1 LRIKAVTMR
10 PVTVPIFALLLVVLS
25 LPAVS
30 AGPLPAVQES
40 PSTQFDDPSPVM
52 APVEDFAN
60 YARIPDD
67 NVSST
72 AYGTVS
78 VDVAGAVASDAS
90 SLRGEYRTTAFED
103 SFYGTESPSE
113 RTEIISAE
121 VRRTERETDELRRER
136 ADTIQAY
143 AAGSMST
150 AAFVRQMALIDARAQ
165 RVAATISRVKDVSR
179 ASSYSVPRDLDTRI
193 ENVRGELEVLRGPV
207 AQRAGAAVAGDR
219 PIESVYVESSDS
231 GYTLA
236 MVDGDSYY
244 RETYLAEERRP
255 EATDQF
261 RESDLYLVNAAN
273 RRGIELYPWVTN
285 DTSPSGQAL
294 GESGIYR
301 FRAEYTSGDLTAYLD
316 GGSTNVFREHQRQS
330 VTAIPVTDT
339 ITERNDSLEVRIN
352 RTYETGPMS
361 VRIVDNETR
370 EPVAGTIHVD
380 ETRVGSTGE
389 DGTLW
394 LVEPRPGVPMT
405 IETEDG
411 TVVEARLP
419 P

>member
-1 LRIKAVTMR
+1 MR

-40 PSTQFDDPSPVM
+40 SSAQFDDPSPVM
-52 APVEDFAN
+52 APVENFAN
-60 YARIPDD
+60 YVTISDE

-72 AYGTVS
+72 AHGTVS

-90 SLRGEYRTTAFED
+90 SLRGGYRTTAFED
-103 SFYGTESPSE
+103 AFYGSQSTSE
-113 RTEIISAE
+113 RDDLIATEVGRAE
-121 VRRTERETDELRRER
+121 RQTDELRRER
-136 ADTIQAY
+136 TDAIQAY

-150 AAFVRQMALIDARAQ
+150 ASFVRRMALLDAEANRL
-165 RVAATISRVKDVSR
+165 AATISRVKDVAR
-179 ASSYSVPRDLDTRI
+179 ASSYSLPRDIDTRI
-193 ENVRGELEVLRGPV
+193 ENVRGELETLRGPV

-219 PIESVYVESSDS
+219 PIESVYVENSES

-294 GESGIYR
+294 GETGIYR

-316 GGSTNVFREHQRQS
+316 GGTTNVFREHQRQS
-330 VTAIPVTDT
+330 VSAVPVTDT
-339 ITERNDSLEVRIN
+339 ITERNDSVELRIN
-352 RTYETGPMS
+352 RTYETGPMN
-361 VRIVDNETR
+361 VQIVDNETG
-370 EPVAGTIHVD
+370 EPVAGTVHVD
-380 ETRVGSTGE
+380 ETRVGSTGA
-389 DGTLW
+389 DGSLW

-405 IETEDG
+405 VQTDDG